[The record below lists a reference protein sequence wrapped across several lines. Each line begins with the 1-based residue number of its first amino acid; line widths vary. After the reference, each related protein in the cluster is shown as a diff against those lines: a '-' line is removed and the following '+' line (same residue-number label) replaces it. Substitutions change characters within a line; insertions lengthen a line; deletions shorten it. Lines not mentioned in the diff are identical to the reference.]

1 MRNGLCAQLA
11 GLVVWRGALVSRN
24 LQKRFAI
31 VLGFDIYIYP
41 FPFFIPYCMAFPLNL
56 EVFVFAKMQAML
68 FDSPIGGIAWA

>member
-31 VLGFDIYIYP
+31 VLGFDIYIY
-41 FPFFIPYCMAFPLNL
+41 ISIS
-56 EVFVFAKMQAML
+56 VFHSVL
-68 FDSPIGGIAWA
+68 YGLSPES

>member
-1 MRNGLCAQLA
+1 MAGGPLSAETCRRGLQLF
-11 GLVVWRGALVSRN
+11 LVL
-24 LQKRFAI
+24 I
-31 VLGFDIYIYP
+31 YIYIYP